1 MPDTVK
7 LSFADVANGY
17 DSNLRAVRGV
27 EIFKVGEWNGD
38 KYTTDDIDQM
48 IAAFGSQGYGVPLKL
63 GHDEV
68 SGGQAYGW
76 VERIY
81 RVGDTLKA
89 DFKDIPAW
97 VFQWVFIDHAYDQVS
112 IEIYFNLKRDGK
124 TFKRALKAVA
134 LLGAETP
141 AVSGL
146 APLREAM
153 FTQGAEFEQVLT
165 YSAKV
170 TKMPDPVKPDNSAEI
185 AALTAKL
192 SDATSLVS
200 TLQAQITAQNE
211 QLASISAQFA
221 TLTAERTANEIAAK
235 LAAVKVPAIREHMR
249 HIYQAVMGKTDVV
262 KFAAASGTVDKA
274 ILDVVDEL
282 VAEVNKFA
290 DSLTGKPAL
299 TTRTTR
305 TAPVNGAADAGVELA
320 EATRAYMAEH
330 SLPPAKYGEAMQK
343 VLASNKE
350 LRERYSALAS
360 GLSH

>member
-1 MPDTVK
+1 MPDSVALK
-7 LSFADVANGY
+7 FAEIGSGFQSD
-17 DSNLRAVRGV
+17 LRTVRGV
-27 EIFKVGEWNGD
+27 EVFKVGEWNGD
-38 KYTTDDIDQM
+38 KYTTDDIDEM

-97 VFQWVFIDHAYDQVS
+97 IFQWVFIDHAYDQVS

-146 APLREAM
+146 APLRAAIFAEG
-153 FTQGAEFEQVLT
+153 TEFEKVLT

-170 TKMPDPVKPDNSAEI
+170 TKMPEPVKPDNSAEI
-185 AALTAKL
+185 AALTTKL
-192 SDATSLVS
+192 GESATLVS
-200 TLQAQITAQNE
+200 TLQAQIAQQNDA
-211 QLASISAQFA
+211 LASISAQFA
-221 TLTAERTANEIAAK
+221 SLTAERTAREITAK
-235 LAAVKVPAIREHMR
+235 LEAVKVPAIREHMR
-249 HIYQAVMGKTDVV
+249 HIYSALAGKTDVV
-262 KFAAASGTVDKA
+262 KFTSATGTVDKS
-274 ILDVVDEL
+274 ISDVLDEL
-282 VAEVNKFA
+282 VTEVNKLT
-290 DSLTGKPAL
+290 DGITGKQTFASRATRITPA
-299 TTRTTR
+299 
-305 TAPVNGAADAGVELA
+305 AGSDAGVELA
-320 EATRAYMAEH
+320 DATRAYLTENK
-330 SLPPAKYGEAMQK
+330 LPMAKYGEAMQA

-350 LRERYSALAS
+350 LRERYNALAT
-360 GLSH
+360 GNTH